1 MTRRIVAIA
10 ALLVA
15 FGATAAVAVAIWP
28 ERSGDEGGGTAGAP
42 STYTTADQGAAAD
55 GIRGNSG
62 PGSGTPGGAP
72 TAAKGQPLIPPVE
85 VSPDPRYA
93 LQPAAAVL
101 PVEPR
106 LKHPPAAGILF
117 DVDSGEILWER
128 HPRAQHPIA
137 SLTKMM
143 TALLV
148 AEQDP
153 PTAKVMVSAKASS
166 TPGSATG
173 LLPRGRTVPLEP
185 LLDALIMISANDAA
199 VALAEHDA
207 GTVVRF
213 VKEMNQRATVMGLSC
228 THFSTPNGLRDRDN
242 YSCPLDL
249 AVLARADL
257 ANPRIAR
264 IARTAYARPRFP
276 IKGHRLHLANNH
288 YFLQRGLSDVPGA
301 HVTGLKTGFT
311 DGAGRC
317 YVTTARLGDHQL
329 AVIVLDSP
337 DPLRQVPALLRDGF
351 QELGDLPAR
360 VARPQRPGGR

>member
-1 MTRRIVAIA
+1 MTKRIVAIG
-10 ALLVA
+10 ALLVV
-15 FGATAAVAVAIWP
+15 FGATAAVAIVIWP
-28 ERSGDEGGGTAGAP
+28 NGSGDNASEAHSTFTTEDRGAV
-42 STYTTADQGAAAD
+42 AD
-55 GIRGNSG
+55 GVRGNAK
-62 PGSGTPGGAP
+62 PGSGVLGEAP
-72 TAAKGQPLIPPVE
+72 TPAKGRPLIPPVE

-93 LQPAAAVL
+93 LQPAAPVL
-101 PVEPR
+101 PVQAR

-117 DVDSGEILWER
+117 DLDSGEVLWER
-128 HPRAQHPIA
+128 HPRAEHPIA

-153 PTAKVMVSAKASS
+153 RNAKVMISAKASH

-213 VKEMNQRATVMGLSC
+213 VKEMNQRAALLGLSC

-249 AVLARADL
+249 AILARADL

-264 IARTAYARPRFP
+264 IARTSYAKPRFP

-288 YFLQRGLSDVPGA
+288 YFLQRGLSEVPGA
-301 HVTGLKTGFT
+301 QVTGLKTGFT

-317 YVTTARLGDHQL
+317 YVTTARLGSHQL
-329 AVIVLDSP
+329 GVIVLDSP

-351 QELGDLPAR
+351 QELGDLPAH
-360 VARPQRPGGR
+360 VARPQRPASR